1 VTDRLSFEEGEE
13 RGDVKKGGRTKEG
26 FSSVKTRQNKWS
38 GGELLELRL
47 LDKK

>member
-26 FSSVKTRQNKWS
+26 FSSVKTRQNKC
-38 GGELLELRL
+38 LHVQLK
-47 LDKK
+47 DYQ